1 MFTHNIIDDPI
12 CSFCN
17 IENETTAHYLLR
29 CPHFA
34 RERAIFLSG
43 LLEIITVDHLNT
55 LGDNDIVNLFLYGNP
70 EFPYQSNLLLNEI
83 SQAYII
89 DSKRFV

>member
-1 MFTHNIIDDPI
+1 MTPHVHFVT
-12 CSFCN
+12 
-17 IENETTAHYLLR
+17 IEDETTAHYLLR
-29 CPHFA
+29 CPYFA

-83 SQAYII
+83 SQTYII